1 VRRLRIVIQSMN
13 YAPELVGIGK
23 YAGEMGTWLAAQ
35 GHEVRVV
42 AAPPYYPSWRIQDG
56 YSATR
61 YRREQV
67 AGAQVTRCPLWVP
80 RAPNGIKR
88 LVHLASYAIAS
99 APVMLWEGIRGF
111 DVVIITEPPLFCS
124 PVALIAARL
133 ARARTWLHIQDFEVD
148 TAFNLGML
156 PRSLERPAKAI
167 ESFILG
173 RFDRVSTVSDAMLAR
188 LGVKGVKP
196 HRHVLLP
203 NWVDTNW
210 IRPMEGPNPLRRMLG
225 IPSEAVVVLYAGN
238 MGAKQG
244 LEDIVN
250 AARLLIDE
258 KNIYFIF
265 CGDGVNRQDLVNL
278 SADLNNIHFLPLRP
292 YEQLNELLNLADIHV
307 LPQRLAA
314 TDLVM
319 PSKLTGMLASGRPVV
334 TTALAGSQVA
344 GIVQNCGR
352 VVRPG
357 EPAGLA
363 EALRELAQ
371 RPNERHWLGQQARC
385 IAEKYWSKDRVL
397 TELEKTLMEL
407 CEQTTEDVSHQD
419 TPFTS
424 SDVSSLRGTK

>member
-1 VRRLRIVIQSMN
+1 MRRLRIVIQSMN

-42 AAPPYYPSWRIQDG
+42 AAPPYYPSWRVQDG

-61 YRREQV
+61 YKREQV
-67 AGAQVTRCPLWVP
+67 AGTQVTRCPLWVP

-88 LVHLASYAIAS
+88 LLHLASYAISS

-111 DVVIITEPPLFCS
+111 DVVITTEPPLFCS
-124 PVALIAARL
+124 PAALIAARV
-133 ARARTWLHIQDFEVD
+133 ARARAWLHIQDFEVD
-148 TAFNLGML
+148 TAFSLGML
-156 PRSLERPAKAI
+156 PRSLGRPVKAI
-167 ESFILG
+167 ESFIIG
-173 RFDRVSTVSDAMLAR
+173 RFGRVSTVSDAMLFR
-188 LGVKGVKP
+188 LGDKGVKP
-196 HRHVLLP
+196 HRQVLLP
-203 NWVDTNW
+203 NWVDTHW
-210 IRPMEGPNPLRRMLG
+210 IRPMGGPNPMRRILG
-225 IPSEAVVVLYAGN
+225 IPSETVVVLYAGN

-244 LEDIVN
+244 LEDVVD

-258 KNIYFIF
+258 KNIYFIL
-265 CGDGVNRQDLVNL
+265 CGDGVAKQRLVNR
-278 SADLNNIHFLPLRP
+278 SIGLNNIHFLPLQP
-292 YEQLNELLNLADIHV
+292 YEQLNELLNLADIHI

-344 GIVQNCGR
+344 GIVENCGR

-371 RPNERHWLGQQARC
+371 RPNERQRLGQQARC
-385 IAEKYWSKDRVL
+385 IAQKYWSKDRVL
-397 TELEKTLMEL
+397 TELEKTLIAL
-407 CEQTTEDVSHQD
+407 CERIPASGFHHD
-419 TPFTS
+419 TP
-424 SDVSSLRGTK
+424 